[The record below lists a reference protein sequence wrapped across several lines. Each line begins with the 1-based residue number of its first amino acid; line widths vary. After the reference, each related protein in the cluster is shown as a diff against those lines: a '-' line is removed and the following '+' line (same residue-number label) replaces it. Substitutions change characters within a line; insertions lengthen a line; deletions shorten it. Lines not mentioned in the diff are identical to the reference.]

1 MRNLEHLNQARTT
14 TKRWTRAAL
23 ITAPIM
29 AFAMLLAAPAA
40 NADGY
45 RGHNSG
51 YYELNHNRGYNRG
64 YNRYNSRRHQR
75 RYHARNR
82 YDRRG
87 YRYSRRDRSDNRGAY
102 LIGGLVVGSLIT
114 HAITN
119 NRNDRNHD
127 RHYDRHYDSR
137 QDRHTSRTYDRSK
150 SYTTYSTGGSAR
162 DAGEAPVSR
171 RLFRDAQGNCFE
183 RQTGPDNQELLI
195 DLPAEECSW

>member
-1 MRNLEHLNQARTT
+1 MRNTEHLNQARKA

-29 AFAMLLAAPAA
+29 AIAMLLAAPAA

-45 RGHNSG
+45 RGGHNSG
-51 YYELNHNRGYNRG
+51 YYDRGYNRG
-64 YNRYNSRRHQR
+64 YNRYNSRRYQR
-75 RYHARNR
+75 RYNARHR

-87 YRYSRRDRSDNRGAY
+87 YRYSRRGRNDNRGAY

-114 HAITN
+114 HAITS
-119 NRNDRNHD
+119 NRN
-127 RHYDRHYDSR
+127 DRHYDSQ
-137 QDRHTSRTYDRSK
+137 QDRHTSRTYDPNK
-150 SYTTYSTGGSAR
+150 SYSTYSTGGSAS

-195 DLPAEECSW
+195 DLPAEECRW